1 LKIPRYKCKVKDALR
16 LWYTADTVGRRAIDN
31 KVIPP
36 VRMVKREDFADKTNR
51 RRFSQDMKPLVCTLE
66 KLLAYDTAA
75 ASMITPTEWSKQNN
89 QSLTQSQFDKL
100 WAKTVPLLPV
110 ATKKGFRKSKPADMS
125 MAYARKLLRKELK
138 AKMKAEAAA
147 VQTNGGS

>member
-1 LKIPRYKCKVKDALR
+1 MNGWTVPHHNTQYTVKDALR
-16 LWYTADTVGRRAIDN
+16 LWYTADTVARRGIDN

-36 VRMVKREDFADKTNR
+36 LRMVKREDFADKKNC
-51 RRFSQDMKPLVCTLE
+51 RRFSQDIKPLVGTLE
-66 KLLAYDTAA
+66 KLLAYDNQQAW
-75 ASMITPTEWSKQNN
+75 SSKQKN

-100 WAKTVPLLPV
+100 WAMTIPLLPV

-138 AKMKAEAAA
+138 AKLA
-147 VQTNGGS
+147 GSSGAS